1 MKKLKHL
8 MGCGQCGDKVDLCIS
23 CHNCEDHCGCPAHD
37 FDADELG
44 LDPETDNTPTA
55 GSRHA

>member
-1 MKKLKHL
+1 MTQYKSRF
-8 MGCGQCGDKVDLCIS
+8 GCGQCGADEALCTN
-23 CHNCEDHCGCPAHD
+23 CHNCADHCGCPANT

-44 LDPETDNTPTA
+44 LDPETDNTPSA

>member
-1 MKKLKHL
+1 MTIE
-8 MGCGQCGDKVDLCIS
+8 MGCGQCGVVVPLCGN
-23 CHNCEDHCGCPAHD
+23 CHCCEWHCACPAHQAA

-44 LDPETDNTPTA
+44 LDPETDNTPKT

>member
-1 MKKLKHL
+1 MN
-8 MGCGQCGDKVDLCIS
+8 CGQCGVHEDAAPLCDF
-23 CHNCEDHCGCPAHD
+23 CHKCNQHCRCGHGL

-44 LDPETDNTPTA
+44 LDPETDNTPKT